1 MNTREFVNKYNE
13 IIKLITTAKKITVLT
28 GAGISTE
35 SGLPDFRS
43 KDGFWT
49 KNKPIQFQDYL
60 DNEEQQRLSWS
71 RNIELH
77 KILKE
82 INPNIG
88 HKFVEKII
96 NLKNKENFLIT
107 QNIDGL
113 HQRSGVPK
121 DKIIEIHGNATEAR
135 CLNCGEKANI
145 LDFHAAIKTNNPLP
159 KCSNCGGLV
168 KVATISFGQP
178 MNENDMLQASNIS
191 SQCDLMIVMGS
202 SLSVMPAGQIPNLA
216 IKSGAKI
223 VILNREE
230 TIYDAMANIVIND
243 ELKIIC
249 KELIKLI

>member
-1 MNTREFVNKYNE
+1 VNTFNK
-13 IIKLITTAKKITVLT
+13 IIKLIKTSKKTIVLT

-77 KILKE
+77 EILKK
-82 INPNIG
+82 IRPNIG
-88 HKFVEKII
+88 HTFVEKIV
-96 NLKNKENFLIT
+96 NLNNKENFLIT

-113 HQRSGVPK
+113 HQRSGVSE
-121 DKIIEIHGNATEAR
+121 DKIIEIHGNAIDAR
-135 CLNCGEKANI
+135 CLNCGETADI
-145 LDFHAAIKTNNPLP
+145 LDFHAAIKANNPLP
-159 KCSNCGGLV
+159 KCINCNGIV

-178 MNENDMLQASNIS
+178 MNESDMLKASKIS
-191 SQCDLMIVMGS
+191 SECELMIVMGS

-216 IKSGAKI
+216 IKSGAKL

-230 TIYDAMANIVIND
+230 TIYDAMADIVIND
-243 ELKIIC
+243 ELEIIC
-249 KELIKLI
+249 GELIKLI

>member
-1 MNTREFVNKYNE
+1 MNTFNK
-13 IIKLITTAKKITVLT
+13 IIKLIKTSKKTIVLT

-60 DNEEQQRLSWS
+60 DDEEKQRLSWS

-77 KILKE
+77 KILRE

-88 HKFVEKII
+88 HAFVEKVI
-96 NLKNKENFLIT
+96 NFNEENLLIT

-113 HQRSGVPK
+113 HQRSGIQE
-121 DKIIEIHGNATEAR
+121 DKIIEIHGNAIEAK
-135 CLNCGEKANI
+135 CLNCEKKAKI
-145 LDFHAAIKTNNPLP
+145 IDFHSAIKTNNPLP
-159 KCSNCGGLV
+159 KCLNCNGVV

-178 MNENDMLQASNIS
+178 MNENDMLKATKIS
-191 SQCDLMIVMGS
+191 SECELMIVMGS

-216 IKSGAKI
+216 IQSGAKL

-230 TIYDAMANIVIND
+230 TIYDAMADIVIND
-243 ELKIIC
+243 ELKNIC
-249 KELIKLI
+249 GKLIDKF

>member
-1 MNTREFVNKYNE
+1 MNTFNK
-13 IIKLITTAKKITVLT
+13 IIKLIKTSKKTIVLT

-60 DNEEQQRLSWS
+60 DDEEKQRLSWS

-77 KILKE
+77 KILRE

-88 HKFVEKII
+88 HAFVERVI
-96 NLKNKENFLIT
+96 NFNKENFLIT

-113 HQRSGVPK
+113 HQRSGIQE
-121 DKIIEIHGNATEAR
+121 DKIIEIHGNAIEAK
-135 CLNCGEKANI
+135 CLNCEKKAEI
-145 LDFHAAIKTNNPLP
+145 LDFHSAIKTNSPLP
-159 KCSNCGGLV
+159 KCLNCNGIV

-178 MNENDMLQASNIS
+178 MNESDMLKASKIS
-191 SQCDLMIVMGS
+191 SECELMIVMGS

-216 IKSGAKI
+216 IQSGAKL

-230 TIYDAMANIVIND
+230 TIYDAMADIVIND
-243 ELKIIC
+243 ELKNIC
-249 KELIKLI
+249 GKLLDRI

>member
-1 MNTREFVNKYNE
+1 MNTFNK
-13 IIKLITTAKKITVLT
+13 IIKLIKTSKKTIVLT

-60 DNEEQQRLSWS
+60 DDEEKQRLSWS

-77 KILKE
+77 KILRE
-82 INPNIG
+82 ITPNIG
-88 HKFVEKII
+88 HAFVEKVI
-96 NLKNKENFLIT
+96 NLNKENLLIT

-113 HQRSGVPK
+113 HQRSGIQEHR
-121 DKIIEIHGNATEAR
+121 IIEIHGNAIEAK
-135 CLNCGEKANI
+135 CLNCEKKAEI
-145 LDFHAAIKTNNPLP
+145 LDFHSAIKTNNPLP
-159 KCSNCGGLV
+159 KCSNCNGIV

-178 MNENDMLQASNIS
+178 MNESDMLKASKIS
-191 SQCDLMIVMGS
+191 SECELMIVMGS

-216 IKSGAKI
+216 IQSGAKL

-230 TIYDAMANIVIND
+230 TIYDAMADIVIND
-243 ELKIIC
+243 ELKNIC
-249 KELIKLI
+249 VKLIDKI

>member
-1 MNTREFVNKYNE
+1 VNKYKE
-13 IIKLITTAKKITVLT
+13 IINLITSSNKIIVLT

-49 KNKPIQFQDYL
+49 KNKPIQFQEFID
-60 DNEEQQRLSWS
+60 DEEKQRLSWR

-88 HKFVEKII
+88 HSLVEKIV
-96 NLKNKENFLIT
+96 NLNNKENCLIT

-113 HQRSGVPK
+113 HQRSGVPEY
-121 DKIIEIHGNATEAR
+121 KIIEIHGNAIESK
-135 CLNCGEKANI
+135 CLNCGKKADI
-145 LDFHAAIKTNNPLP
+145 LDFHAAIRANDPLP
-159 KCSNCGGLV
+159 KCINCGGIV

-178 MNENDMLQASNIS
+178 MNENDMLKASNLS
-191 SQCDLMIVMGS
+191 SECDLMIVMGS

-216 IKSGAKI
+216 IQSGAKL

-230 TIYDAMANIVIND
+230 TIYDAMADIVIND
-243 ELKIIC
+243 ELKTIC
-249 KELIKLI
+249 GQLIKLF

>member
-1 MNTREFVNKYNE
+1 MNTFNQ
-13 IIKLITTAKKITVLT
+13 IIKLIKTSKKTIVLT
-28 GAGISTE
+28 RAGISTE

-60 DNEEQQRLSWS
+60 DDEEKQRLSWS

-77 KILKE
+77 KILRE

-88 HKFVEKII
+88 HAFVEKVI
-96 NLKNKENFLIT
+96 NFNKENLLIT

-113 HQRSGVPK
+113 HQRSGIQE
-121 DKIIEIHGNATEAR
+121 DKIIEIHGNAIEAK
-135 CLNCGEKANI
+135 CLDCEKKAKI
-145 LDFHAAIKTNNPLP
+145 IDFHAAIKTNNPLP
-159 KCSNCGGLV
+159 KCLNCNGVV

-178 MNENDMLQASNIS
+178 MNENDMLKATKIS
-191 SQCDLMIVMGS
+191 SECELMIVMGS

-216 IKSGAKI
+216 IQSGAKL

-230 TIYDAMANIVIND
+230 TICDAMADIVIND
-243 ELKIIC
+243 ELKNIC
-249 KELIKLI
+249 GKLIDKI

>member
-1 MNTREFVNKYNE
+1 MNKYKE
-13 IIKLITTAKKITVLT
+13 IIKLITTSSKIIVLT

-49 KNKPIQFQDYL
+49 KNKPIQFQEFID
-60 DNEEQQRLSWS
+60 DEKKQRLSWS

-96 NLKNKENFLIT
+96 NLNNKENFLIT

-113 HQRSGVPK
+113 HQRSGVSE
-121 DKIIEIHGNATEAR
+121 DKIIEIHGNAIESR
-135 CLNCGEKANI
+135 CLNCGKKADI
-145 LDFHAAIKTNNPLP
+145 LDFHVAIRANDPLP
-159 KCSNCGGLV
+159 KCFKCGGIV

-178 MNENDMLQASNIS
+178 MNENDLSRASNLS

-216 IKSGAKI
+216 IQSGAKL

-230 TIYDAMANIVIND
+230 TIYDAIADIVIND
-243 ELKIIC
+243 ELRIIC
-249 KELIKLI
+249 SKLIKLI

>member
-1 MNTREFVNKYNE
+1 MNTFNK
-13 IIKLITTAKKITVLT
+13 IIELIKTSKKTIVLT

-60 DNEEQQRLSWS
+60 DDEEKQRLSWS

-88 HKFVEKII
+88 HAFVEKVI
-96 NLKNKENFLIT
+96 NFNKENFLIT

-113 HQRSGVPK
+113 HQRSGIQE
-121 DKIIEIHGNATEAR
+121 DKIIEIHGNAIEAK
-135 CLNCGEKANI
+135 CLNCEKKAKI
-145 LDFHAAIKTNNPLP
+145 IDFHAAIKTNNPLP
-159 KCSNCGGLV
+159 KCLNCNGVV

-178 MNENDMLQASNIS
+178 MNENDMLKATKIS
-191 SQCDLMIVMGS
+191 SECELMIVMGS

-216 IKSGAKI
+216 IQSGAKL

-230 TIYDAMANIVIND
+230 TIYDAMADIVIND
-243 ELKIIC
+243 ELKNIC
-249 KELIKLI
+249 GKLIDKI

>member
-1 MNTREFVNKYNE
+1 VNTFNK
-13 IIKLITTAKKITVLT
+13 IIKLIKTSKKTIVLT

-60 DNEEQQRLSWS
+60 DDEEKQRLSWS

-77 KILKE
+77 KILRE
-82 INPNIG
+82 ITPNIG
-88 HKFVEKII
+88 HAFVEKVI
-96 NLKNKENFLIT
+96 NFNKENLLIT

-113 HQRSGVPK
+113 HQRSGIQE
-121 DKIIEIHGNATEAR
+121 DKIIEIHGNAIEAK
-135 CLNCGEKANI
+135 CLNCEKKAKI
-145 LDFHAAIKTNNPLP
+145 IDFHAAIKANNPLP
-159 KCSNCGGLV
+159 KCINCNGIV

-178 MNENDMLQASNIS
+178 MNESDMLKASKIS
-191 SQCDLMIVMGS
+191 SECQLMIVMGS

-216 IKSGAKI
+216 IQSGAKL

-230 TIYDAMANIVIND
+230 TIYDAMADIVIND
-243 ELKIIC
+243 ELKNIC
-249 KELIKLI
+249 GKLLDKI

>member
-1 MNTREFVNKYNE
+1 MNTFNK
-13 IIKLITTAKKITVLT
+13 IIKLIKTSKKTIVLT

-60 DNEEQQRLSWS
+60 DDEEKQRLSWS

-77 KILKE
+77 KILRE

-88 HKFVEKII
+88 HAFVEKVI
-96 NLKNKENFLIT
+96 NFNEENLLIT

-113 HQRSGVPK
+113 HQRSGIQE
-121 DKIIEIHGNATEAR
+121 DKIIEIHGNAIEAK
-135 CLNCGEKANI
+135 CLNCEKKAKI
-145 LDFHAAIKTNNPLP
+145 IDFHAAIKTNNPLP
-159 KCSNCGGLV
+159 KCLNCNGVV

-178 MNENDMLQASNIS
+178 MNENDMLKATKMS
-191 SQCDLMIVMGS
+191 SECELMIVMGS

-216 IKSGAKI
+216 IQSGAKL

-230 TIYDAMANIVIND
+230 TIYDAMADIVIND
-243 ELKIIC
+243 ELKNIC
-249 KELIKLI
+249 GKLIDKI

>member
-1 MNTREFVNKYNE
+1 MNTFNK
-13 IIKLITTAKKITVLT
+13 IIKLIKTSKKTIVLT

-60 DNEEQQRLSWS
+60 DDEKKQRLSWS

-88 HKFVEKII
+88 HAFVEKVI
-96 NLKNKENFLIT
+96 NFNKENFLIT

-113 HQRSGVPK
+113 HQRSGIQE
-121 DKIIEIHGNATEAR
+121 DKIIEIHGNAIEAK
-135 CLNCGEKANI
+135 CLNCEKKAKI
-145 LDFHAAIKTNNPLP
+145 IDFHAAIKSNNPLP
-159 KCSNCGGLV
+159 KCLNCNGVV

-178 MNENDMLQASNIS
+178 MNENDMLKATKIS
-191 SQCDLMIVMGS
+191 SECELMIVMGS

-216 IKSGAKI
+216 IQSGAKL

-230 TIYDAMANIVIND
+230 TIYDAMADIVIND
-243 ELKIIC
+243 ELKNIC
-249 KELIKLI
+249 GKLIDKI

>member
-1 MNTREFVNKYNE
+1 MNKLNE
-13 IIKLITTAKKITVLT
+13 IIELIATSKKIVVLT

-43 KDGFWT
+43 KNGFWT
-49 KNKPIQFQDYL
+49 QNKPIQFQEFIED
-60 DNEEQQRLSWS
+60 EEKQRLSWS
-71 RNIELH
+71 RNIELQ
-77 KILKE
+77 KILGE

-88 HKFVEKII
+88 HAFVEKII

-113 HQRSGVPK
+113 HQRSGVPR
-121 DKIIEIHGNATEAR
+121 DKIIEIHGNAIESK
-135 CLNCGEKANI
+135 CLNCGEKADI
-145 LDFHAAIKTNNPLP
+145 LDFHAAIKANDPLP
-159 KCSNCGGLV
+159 KCFYCGGIV

-178 MNENDMLQASNIS
+178 MNQNDMLRTSTLS
-191 SQCDLMIVMGS
+191 SKCDLMIVMGS

-216 IKSGAKI
+216 IQSGAKL

-230 TIYDAMANIVIND
+230 TIYDSMADIVIND

-249 KELIKLI
+249 SELIKII

>member
-1 MNTREFVNKYNE
+1 VNTFNK
-13 IIKLITTAKKITVLT
+13 IIKLIKTSKKTIVLT

-60 DNEEQQRLSWS
+60 DDEEKQRLSWS

-77 KILKE
+77 KILRE
-82 INPNIG
+82 ITPNIG
-88 HKFVEKII
+88 HAFVEKVI
-96 NLKNKENFLIT
+96 NLNKENLLIT

-113 HQRSGVPK
+113 HQRSGIQEHR
-121 DKIIEIHGNATEAR
+121 IIEIHGNAIEAK
-135 CLNCGEKANI
+135 CLNCEKKAEI
-145 LDFHAAIKTNNPLP
+145 LDFHSAIKTNNPLP
-159 KCSNCGGLV
+159 KCSNCNGIV

-178 MNENDMLQASNIS
+178 MNESDMLKASKIS
-191 SQCDLMIVMGS
+191 SECELMIVMGS

-216 IKSGAKI
+216 IQSGAKL

-230 TIYDAMANIVIND
+230 TIYDAMADIVIND
-243 ELKIIC
+243 ELKNIC
-249 KELIKLI
+249 VKLIDKI

>member
-1 MNTREFVNKYNE
+1 MNTFNK
-13 IIKLITTAKKITVLT
+13 IINLIKMSKKTIVLT
-28 GAGISTE
+28 GAGVSTE

-60 DNEEQQRLSWS
+60 DDEEKQRLSWS

-77 KILKE
+77 KILRE

-88 HKFVEKII
+88 HAFVEKVI
-96 NLKNKENFLIT
+96 NFNEENLLIT

-113 HQRSGVPK
+113 HQRSGIQE
-121 DKIIEIHGNATEAR
+121 DKIIEIHGNAIEAK
-135 CLNCGEKANI
+135 CLDCEKKAKI
-145 LDFHAAIKTNNPLP
+145 IDFHAAIKTNNPLP
-159 KCSNCGGLV
+159 KCLDCNGVV

-178 MNENDMLQASNIS
+178 MNENDMLKATKMS
-191 SQCDLMIVMGS
+191 SECELMIVMGS

-216 IKSGAKI
+216 IQSGAKL

-230 TIYDAMANIVIND
+230 TIYDAMADIVIND
-243 ELKIIC
+243 ELKNIC
-249 KELIKLI
+249 GKLIDKI

>member
-1 MNTREFVNKYNE
+1 MNTFNK
-13 IIKLITTAKKITVLT
+13 IIKLIKTSKKTIVLT

-60 DNEEQQRLSWS
+60 DDEEKQRLSWS

-88 HKFVEKII
+88 HAFVEKVI
-96 NLKNKENFLIT
+96 NFNRENFLIT

-113 HQRSGVPK
+113 HQRSGIQE
-121 DKIIEIHGNATEAR
+121 DKIIEIHGNAIEAK
-135 CLNCGEKANI
+135 CLNCEKKAKI
-145 LDFHAAIKTNNPLP
+145 IDFHAAIKTNNPLP
-159 KCSNCGGLV
+159 KCLNCNGVV

-178 MNENDMLQASNIS
+178 MNENDMLKATKIS
-191 SQCDLMIVMGS
+191 SECELMIVMGS

-216 IKSGAKI
+216 IQSGAKL

-230 TIYDAMANIVIND
+230 TIYDAMADIVIND
-243 ELKIIC
+243 ELKNIC
-249 KELIKLI
+249 GKLINKI

>member
-1 MNTREFVNKYNE
+1 MNTFDK
-13 IIKLITTAKKITVLT
+13 IIKLIKTSKKTIVLT

-43 KDGFWT
+43 KEGFWT

-60 DNEEQQRLSWS
+60 DDEEKQRLSWS

-77 KILKE
+77 KILRE
-82 INPNIG
+82 ITPNIG
-88 HKFVEKII
+88 HAFVEKVI
-96 NLKNKENFLIT
+96 NFNKENLLIT

-113 HQRSGVPK
+113 HQRSGIQEHR
-121 DKIIEIHGNATEAR
+121 IIEIHGNAIEAK
-135 CLNCGEKANI
+135 CLNCEKKAEI
-145 LDFHAAIKTNNPLP
+145 LDFHSAIKTNNPLP
-159 KCSNCGGLV
+159 KCLNCNGIV

-178 MNENDMLQASNIS
+178 MNESDMLKASKIS
-191 SQCDLMIVMGS
+191 SECELMIVMGS

-216 IKSGAKI
+216 IQSGAKL
-223 VILNREE
+223 VILNREG

>member
-1 MNTREFVNKYNE
+1 VNIFNK
-13 IIKLITTAKKITVLT
+13 IIKLIKTSKKTIVLT

-60 DNEEQQRLSWS
+60 DDEEKQRLSWS

-77 KILKE
+77 KILRE
-82 INPNIG
+82 ITPNIG
-88 HKFVEKII
+88 HAFVEKVI
-96 NLKNKENFLIT
+96 NFNKENLLIT

-113 HQRSGVPK
+113 HQRSGIQE
-121 DKIIEIHGNATEAR
+121 DKIIEIHGNAIEAK
-135 CLNCGEKANI
+135 CLNCEKKAKI
-145 LDFHAAIKTNNPLP
+145 IDFHAAIKANNPLP
-159 KCSNCGGLV
+159 KCINCNGIV

-178 MNENDMLQASNIS
+178 MNESDMLKASKIS
-191 SQCDLMIVMGS
+191 SECELMIVMGS

-216 IKSGAKI
+216 IQSGAKL

-230 TIYDAMANIVIND
+230 TIYDAMADIVIND
-243 ELKIIC
+243 ELKNIC
-249 KELIKLI
+249 GKLLDKI

>member
-1 MNTREFVNKYNE
+1 MNTFNK
-13 IIKLITTAKKITVLT
+13 IIELIKTSKKTIVLT

-60 DNEEQQRLSWS
+60 DDEEKQRLSWS

-77 KILKE
+77 KILRE

-88 HKFVEKII
+88 HAFVEKVI
-96 NLKNKENFLIT
+96 NFNEENLLIT

-113 HQRSGVPK
+113 HQRSGIQE
-121 DKIIEIHGNATEAR
+121 DKIIEIHGNAIEAK
-135 CLNCGEKANI
+135 CLNCEKKAKI
-145 LDFHAAIKTNNPLP
+145 IDFHAAIKTNNPLP
-159 KCSNCGGLV
+159 KCLNCNGIV

-178 MNENDMLQASNIS
+178 MNENDMLKASKIS
-191 SQCDLMIVMGS
+191 SECELMIVMGS

-216 IKSGAKI
+216 IQSGAKL

-230 TIYDAMANIVIND
+230 TIYDAMADIVIND
-243 ELKIIC
+243 ELKNIC
-249 KELIKLI
+249 GKLIDKI

>member
-1 MNTREFVNKYNE
+1 MNTFNQ
-13 IIKLITTAKKITVLT
+13 IIKLIKTSKKTIVLT

-60 DNEEQQRLSWS
+60 DDEEKQRLSWS

-77 KILKE
+77 KILRE

-88 HKFVEKII
+88 HAFVEKVI
-96 NLKNKENFLIT
+96 NFNEENLLIT

-113 HQRSGVPK
+113 HQRSGIQE
-121 DKIIEIHGNATEAR
+121 DKIIEIHGNAIEAK
-135 CLNCGEKANI
+135 CLDCEKKAKI
-145 LDFHAAIKTNNPLP
+145 IDFHAAIKTNNPLP
-159 KCSNCGGLV
+159 KCLDCNGVV

-178 MNENDMLQASNIS
+178 MNENDMLKATKMS
-191 SQCDLMIVMGS
+191 SECELMIVMGS

-216 IKSGAKI
+216 IQSGAKL

-230 TIYDAMANIVIND
+230 TICDAMADIVIND
-243 ELKIIC
+243 ELKNIC
-249 KELIKLI
+249 GKLIDKI

>member
-1 MNTREFVNKYNE
+1 MNTFNK
-13 IIKLITTAKKITVLT
+13 IIKLIKTSKKTIVLT

-77 KILKE
+77 EILKK
-82 INPNIG
+82 IRPNIG
-88 HKFVEKII
+88 HTFVEKIV
-96 NLKNKENFLIT
+96 NLNNKENFLIT

-113 HQRSGVPK
+113 HQRSGVSE
-121 DKIIEIHGNATEAR
+121 DKIIEIHGNAIDAR
-135 CLNCGEKANI
+135 CLKCGETADI
-145 LDFHAAIKTNNPLP
+145 LDFHAAIKANNPLP
-159 KCSNCGGLV
+159 KCINCNGIV

-178 MNENDMLQASNIS
+178 MNESDMLKASKIS
-191 SQCDLMIVMGS
+191 SECELMIVMGS

-216 IKSGAKI
+216 IKSGAKL

-230 TIYDAMANIVIND
+230 TIYDAMADIVIND
-243 ELKIIC
+243 ELEIIC
-249 KELIKLI
+249 GELIKLI

>member
-1 MNTREFVNKYNE
+1 MNTFNK
-13 IIKLITTAKKITVLT
+13 IINLIKTSKKTIVLT
-28 GAGISTE
+28 GAGVSTE

-60 DNEEQQRLSWS
+60 DDEEKQRLSWS

-77 KILKE
+77 KILRE

-88 HKFVEKII
+88 HAFVEKVI
-96 NLKNKENFLIT
+96 NFNEENLLIT

-113 HQRSGVPK
+113 HQRSGIQE
-121 DKIIEIHGNATEAR
+121 DKIIEIHGNAIEAK
-135 CLNCGEKANI
+135 CLNCEKKAKI
-145 LDFHAAIKTNNPLP
+145 IHFHEAIKTNNPLP
-159 KCSNCGGLV
+159 KCLNCNGVV

-178 MNENDMLQASNIS
+178 MNENDMLKATKIS
-191 SQCDLMIVMGS
+191 SECELMIVMGS

-216 IKSGAKI
+216 IQSGAKL

-230 TIYDAMANIVIND
+230 TIYDAMADIVIND
-243 ELKIIC
+243 ELKNIC
-249 KELIKLI
+249 GKLIDKI

>member
-1 MNTREFVNKYNE
+1 MNTFNK
-13 IIKLITTAKKITVLT
+13 IIKLIKTSKKTIVLT

-60 DNEEQQRLSWS
+60 DDEEKQRLSWS

-77 KILKE
+77 KILRE

-88 HKFVEKII
+88 HAFVEKVI
-96 NLKNKENFLIT
+96 NFNRENFLIT

-113 HQRSGVPK
+113 HQRSGIQE
-121 DKIIEIHGNATEAR
+121 DKIIEIHGNAIEAK
-135 CLNCGEKANI
+135 CLNCEKKAKI
-145 LDFHAAIKTNNPLP
+145 IDFHAAIKTNNPLP
-159 KCSNCGGLV
+159 KCLNCKGIV

-178 MNENDMLQASNIS
+178 MNENDMLKASKIS
-191 SQCDLMIVMGS
+191 SECELMIVMGS

-216 IKSGAKI
+216 IQSGAKL

-230 TIYDAMANIVIND
+230 TIYDAMADIVIND
-243 ELKIIC
+243 ELKNIC
-249 KELIKLI
+249 GKLIDKI

>member
-1 MNTREFVNKYNE
+1 MNTFNK
-13 IIKLITTAKKITVLT
+13 IIKLIKTSKKTIVLT

-60 DNEEQQRLSWS
+60 DDEEKQRLSWS

-77 KILKE
+77 KILRE

-88 HKFVEKII
+88 HAFVEKVI
-96 NLKNKENFLIT
+96 NFNEENLLIT

-113 HQRSGVPK
+113 HQRSGIQE
-121 DKIIEIHGNATEAR
+121 DKIIEIHGNAIEAK
-135 CLNCGEKANI
+135 CLDCEKKAKI
-145 LDFHAAIKTNNPLP
+145 IDFHAAIKTNNLLP
-159 KCSNCGGLV
+159 KCLNCNGVV

-178 MNENDMLQASNIS
+178 MNENDMLKATKMS
-191 SQCDLMIVMGS
+191 SECELMIVMGS

-216 IKSGAKI
+216 IQSGAKL

-230 TIYDAMANIVIND
+230 TIYDAMADIVIND
-243 ELKIIC
+243 ELKNIC
-249 KELIKLI
+249 GNLIDKI

>member
-1 MNTREFVNKYNE
+1 MNTFNK
-13 IIKLITTAKKITVLT
+13 IIELIKTSKKTIVLT

-60 DNEEQQRLSWS
+60 GDEGKQRLSWS

-82 INPNIG
+82 ISPNIG
-88 HKFVEKII
+88 HAFVEKVI
-96 NLKNKENFLIT
+96 NFSKENFLIT

-113 HQRSGVPK
+113 HQRSGIQE
-121 DKIIEIHGNATEAR
+121 DKIIEIHGNAIEAK
-135 CLNCGEKANI
+135 CLNCEKKAKI
-145 LDFHAAIKTNNPLP
+145 IHFHEAIKTNNPLP
-159 KCSNCGGLV
+159 KCLNCNGVV

-178 MNENDMLQASNIS
+178 MNESDMLKATKIS
-191 SQCDLMIVMGS
+191 SECELMIVMGS

-216 IKSGAKI
+216 IQSGAKL

-230 TIYDAMANIVIND
+230 TIYDAMADIVIND
-243 ELKIIC
+243 ELKNIC
-249 KELIKLI
+249 GKLIDKI

>member
-82 INPNIG
+82 I
-88 HKFVEKII
+88 
-96 NLKNKENFLIT
+96 LSLIH
-107 QNIDGL
+107 I
-113 HQRSGVPK
+113 
-121 DKIIEIHGNATEAR
+121 
-135 CLNCGEKANI
+135 
-145 LDFHAAIKTNNPLP
+145 
-159 KCSNCGGLV
+159 
-168 KVATISFGQP
+168 
-178 MNENDMLQASNIS
+178 
-191 SQCDLMIVMGS
+191 
-202 SLSVMPAGQIPNLA
+202 
-216 IKSGAKI
+216 
-223 VILNREE
+223 
-230 TIYDAMANIVIND
+230 
-243 ELKIIC
+243 
-249 KELIKLI
+249 

>member
-1 MNTREFVNKYNE
+1 MNTFNQ
-13 IIKLITTAKKITVLT
+13 IIKLIKTSKKTIVLT

-60 DNEEQQRLSWS
+60 DDEEKQRLSWS

-77 KILKE
+77 KILRE

-88 HKFVEKII
+88 HAFVEKVI
-96 NLKNKENFLIT
+96 NFNKENLLIT

-113 HQRSGVPK
+113 HQRSGIQE
-121 DKIIEIHGNATEAR
+121 DKIIEIHGNAIEAK
-135 CLNCGEKANI
+135 CLNCEKKAKI
-145 LDFHAAIKTNNPLP
+145 IDFHAAIKTNNPLP
-159 KCSNCGGLV
+159 KCLDCNGVV

-178 MNENDMLQASNIS
+178 MNENDMLKATKMS
-191 SQCDLMIVMGS
+191 SECELMIVMGS

-216 IKSGAKI
+216 IQSGAKL

-230 TIYDAMANIVIND
+230 TICDAMADIVIND
-243 ELKIIC
+243 ELKNIC
-249 KELIKLI
+249 GKLIDKI

>member
-1 MNTREFVNKYNE
+1 MNTFNK
-13 IIKLITTAKKITVLT
+13 IIELIKTSKKTIVLT

-60 DNEEQQRLSWS
+60 GDEGKQRLSWS

-82 INPNIG
+82 ISPNIG
-88 HKFVEKII
+88 HAFVEKVI
-96 NLKNKENFLIT
+96 NFNEENLLIT

-113 HQRSGVPK
+113 HQRSGIQE
-121 DKIIEIHGNATEAR
+121 DKIIEIHGNAIEAK
-135 CLNCGEKANI
+135 CLNCEKKANI
-145 LDFHAAIKTNNPLP
+145 LDFHAAINTNNPLP
-159 KCSNCGGLV
+159 KCLNCNGIV

-178 MNENDMLQASNIS
+178 MNENDMLKASKIS
-191 SQCDLMIVMGS
+191 SECELMIVMGS

-216 IKSGAKI
+216 IQSGAKLI
-223 VILNREE
+223 ILNREE
-230 TIYDAMANIVIND
+230 TIYDAMADIVIND
-243 ELKIIC
+243 ELKNIC
-249 KELIKLI
+249 GRLINKI

>member
-1 MNTREFVNKYNE
+1 MNTFNK
-13 IIKLITTAKKITVLT
+13 IIKLIKTSKKTIVLT

-60 DNEEQQRLSWS
+60 DDEEKQRLSWS

-77 KILKE
+77 KILRE
-82 INPNIG
+82 ITPNIG
-88 HKFVEKII
+88 HAFVEKVI
-96 NLKNKENFLIT
+96 NLNKENLLIT

-113 HQRSGVPK
+113 HQRSGIQEHR
-121 DKIIEIHGNATEAR
+121 IIEIHGNAIEAK
-135 CLNCGEKANI
+135 CLNCEKKAEI
-145 LDFHAAIKTNNPLP
+145 LDFHSAIKTNNPLP
-159 KCSNCGGLV
+159 KCSNCNGIV

-178 MNENDMLQASNIS
+178 MNESDMLKASKIS
-191 SQCDLMIVMGS
+191 SECELMIVMGS

-216 IKSGAKI
+216 IQSGAKL

-230 TIYDAMANIVIND
+230 TIYDAMADIVIND
-243 ELKIIC
+243 ELKNIC
-249 KELIKLI
+249 GKLLDRI

>member
-1 MNTREFVNKYNE
+1 MNKYNE
-13 IIKLITTAKKITVLT
+13 IIKLITTANKITVLT

-60 DNEEQQRLSWS
+60 NNEEQQRLSWS

-77 KILKE
+77 KILKK
-82 INPNIG
+82 ISPNIG
-88 HKFVEKII
+88 HTFVEKIV
-96 NLKNKENFLIT
+96 NLNNKENFLIT

-113 HQRSGVPK
+113 HQRSGVPE
-121 DKIIEIHGNATEAR
+121 DKIIEIHGNAIEAR
-135 CLNCGEKANI
+135 CLNCGKNADIQN
-145 LDFHAAIKTNNPLP
+145 FHAAIKANNPLP
-159 KCSNCGGLV
+159 KCKNCNGIV

-178 MNENDMLQASNIS
+178 MNENDMLRASNLS

-216 IKSGAKI
+216 IQSGAKL

-230 TIYDAMANIVIND
+230 TVYDAIADIVIND

-249 KELIKLI
+249 GKLIKLF

>member
-1 MNTREFVNKYNE
+1 VNTFNK
-13 IIKLITTAKKITVLT
+13 IIKLIKTSKKTIVLT

-60 DNEEQQRLSWS
+60 DDEEKQRLSWS

-77 KILKE
+77 KILRE

-88 HKFVEKII
+88 HAFVEKVI
-96 NLKNKENFLIT
+96 NFNEENLLIT

-113 HQRSGVPK
+113 HQRSGIQE
-121 DKIIEIHGNATEAR
+121 DKIIEIHGNAIEAK
-135 CLNCGEKANI
+135 CLNCEKKAKI

-159 KCSNCGGLV
+159 KCLNCNGIV

-178 MNENDMLQASNIS
+178 MNESDMLKASKIS
-191 SQCDLMIVMGS
+191 SECELMIVMGS

-216 IKSGAKI
+216 IQSGAKL

-230 TIYDAMANIVIND
+230 TIYDARADIVIND
-243 ELKIIC
+243 ELKNIC
-249 KELIKLI
+249 GKLIDKI

>member
-1 MNTREFVNKYNE
+1 MNTFNK
-13 IIKLITTAKKITVLT
+13 IIKLIKTSKKTIVLT

-60 DNEEQQRLSWS
+60 DDEEKQRLSWS

-88 HKFVEKII
+88 HAFVEKVI
-96 NLKNKENFLIT
+96 NFNKENFLIT

-113 HQRSGVPK
+113 HQRSGIQE
-121 DKIIEIHGNATEAR
+121 DKIIEIHGNAIEAK
-135 CLNCGEKANI
+135 CLNCEKKAKI
-145 LDFHAAIKTNNPLP
+145 IHFHEAIKTNNPLP
-159 KCSNCGGLV
+159 KCLNCNGVV

-178 MNENDMLQASNIS
+178 MNENDMLKATKIS
-191 SQCDLMIVMGS
+191 SECELMIVMGS

-216 IKSGAKI
+216 IQSGAKL

-230 TIYDAMANIVIND
+230 TIYDAMADIVIND
-243 ELKIIC
+243 ELKNIC
-249 KELIKLI
+249 GKLIDKI

>member
-1 MNTREFVNKYNE
+1 MNTFNK
-13 IIKLITTAKKITVLT
+13 IIKLIKTSKKTIVLT

-60 DNEEQQRLSWS
+60 DDEEKQRLSWS

-88 HKFVEKII
+88 HAFVEKVI
-96 NLKNKENFLIT
+96 NFKRENFLIT

-113 HQRSGVPK
+113 HQRSGIQE
-121 DKIIEIHGNATEAR
+121 DKIIEIHGNAIEAK
-135 CLNCGEKANI
+135 CLNCEKKANI

-159 KCSNCGGLV
+159 KCLNCNGIV

-178 MNENDMLQASNIS
+178 MNENDMLKATKIS
-191 SQCDLMIVMGS
+191 SECELMIVMGS

-216 IKSGAKI
+216 IQSGAKL

-230 TIYDAMANIVIND
+230 TIYDAMADIVIND
-243 ELKIIC
+243 ELKNIC
-249 KELIKLI
+249 GKLIDKI